1 VGTSNGQANRR
12 AIADARQAEAEQGN
26 SLAALI
32 GQTVALQ
39 LAPLL
44 GDLVQRVTAQPE
56 CFFCLMTA
64 KETIAAY
71 MIRLAN
77 AKSAGEVDVPPQ
89 PDPPAVNRSV
99 TRVPIVQVAQGP
111 AGPMPI
117 GCSVPACWDHI
128 LNPPTA
134 MDGGARPVSVGLIDV
149 AGRPISF
156 RRG

>member
-1 VGTSNGQANRR
+1 MSTSNGQANRR
-12 AIADARQAEAEQGN
+12 AITAARDAEAEQGM
-26 SLAALI
+26 SLADII
-32 GQTVALQ
+32 GQRVALE

-56 CFFCLMTA
+56 CFFCLMAA
-64 KETIAAY
+64 KQVVGDY
-71 MIRLAN
+71 MIRVRN
-77 AKSAGEVDVPPQ
+77 AQSAGETEVPPK
-89 PDPPAVNRSV
+89 PDTPSVNRSV

-117 GCSVPACWDHI
+117 GCDVPACWDHI
-128 LNPPTA
+128 LNPPA
-134 MDGGARPVSVGLIDV
+134 AVDGGAGAVSVGLVDL